1 MQIIAG
7 FIMVVVVAILGCNM
21 VIRDYDFMY
30 EDDEYENRKG
40 E

>member
-7 FIMVVVVAILGCNM
+7 FIMVVVVVILGYNM

-30 EDDEYENRKG
+30 EDNENENRKG